1 MQIQL
6 VKNENGIAEWIMME
20 LPGTLTI
27 NDKVDGQKF
36 GKLLWEKK
44 DDGKEYV
51 KTIIGRQ
58 LLQGE
63 CVELEKPFIVINRAS
78 LQQEKLE
85 NATTGDKKSCEVV
98 AIIRR
103 KIYFIGRPKPI
114 IDNCDL
120 N

>member
-1 MQIQL
+1 MLELSLVEQLPLVETRGFGGLSDLTLDEFYWKQIPSSHLFKQHSL
-6 VKNENGIAEWIMME
+6 DGITEWIMME

-27 NDKVDGQKF
+27 NDHVDGQNF

-78 LQQEKLE
+78 QRKEK
-85 NATTGDKKSCEVV
+85 V
-98 AIIRR
+98 
-103 KIYFIGRPKPI
+103 
-114 IDNCDL
+114 
-120 N
+120 

>member
-6 VKNENGIAEWIMME
+6 VKNEDGITEWIMME

-27 NDKVDGQKF
+27 NDQVNGQNF

-78 LQQEKLE
+78 QRKEKPE
-85 NATTGDKKSCEVV
+85 NASKGDKKSCDVV

-103 KIYFIGRPKPI
+103 KIYFSGRPKPI
-114 IDNCDL
+114 IDSF
-120 N
+120 